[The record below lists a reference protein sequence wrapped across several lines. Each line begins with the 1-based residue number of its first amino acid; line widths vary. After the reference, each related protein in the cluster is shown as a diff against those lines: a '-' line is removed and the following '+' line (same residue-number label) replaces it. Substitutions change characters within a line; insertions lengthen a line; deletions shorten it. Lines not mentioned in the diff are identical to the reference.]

1 MDIVKITCT
10 DTDKT
15 LNGDVLRKSDRF
27 IEVVVEGTGAKLRL
41 SKKTPH
47 DKLYIGRL
55 AGLEFTS
62 TGETNG

>member
-15 LNGDVLRKSDRF
+15 LNGDVLRKSDKF
-27 IEVVVEGTGAKLRL
+27 IEVAVEGTGAKLRL

-62 TGETNG
+62 TGKSD